1 MWPSRSRPG
10 IVEQLKV
17 VFHCRLFIAAMFVF
31 VGCGNQ
37 TDPKA
42 ATPPPPPEVL
52 VIEVIQQDVPI
63 YFEWI
68 GTTEGYV
75 NAQIR
80 PRVQGSLRSRDY
92 KEGSLI
98 KAGQLMFTIDTREYQ
113 AALNQAM
120 GDLRRA
126 EANLGKTQLDV
137 TRYTPLAKEGAISQ
151 QELDNAIQ
159 AHQANK
165 ASVEAAH
172 ATVERAKLNLSWT
185 KVTAPIT
192 GIAGISVA
200 QIGDLVTPSAL
211 LTTLSQ
217 VDPIKV
223 YYPISE
229 QEYLHFARRIREIE
243 AGRGGERTPLELTL
257 ADGSVYPER
266 GTFSL
271 ADRQVDLRTGTIT
284 VQGLFANPDNILRPG
299 QYAKI
304 RVAAETRKG
313 AMLVPQQAVQQLQ
326 GSNQVVVVGED
337 NKVDIRPVKVG
348 EQVGK
353 VGTGREYVDYHARA
367 QARRADRRFRSAE
380 SKNRDG
386 GESEAVRDGAP
397 PRRRSRGLPRG
408 LRMDYSWGH
417 PRHYPHPHALRSYFP
432 LPGRERARVRVE
444 CVEARQQQL

>member
-1 MWPSRSRPG
+1 
-10 IVEQLKV
+10 V
-17 VFHCRLFIAAMFVF
+17 A
-31 VGCGNQ
+31 
-37 TDPKA
+37 
-42 ATPPPPPEVL
+42 
-52 VIEVIQQDVPI
+52 EVIQQDVPI

-80 PRVQGSLRSRDY
+80 PHVQGSLQSRDY
-92 KEGSLI
+92 TEGSLI

-137 TRYTPLAKEGAISQ
+137 ARYTPLAKEGAISQ
-151 QELDNAIQ
+151 QELDNAVQ

-200 QIGDLVTPSAL
+200 QIGDLVTPSVL
-211 LTTLSQ
+211 LTTISQ

-229 QEYLHFARRIREIE
+229 QEYLHFSRAIREIE
-243 AGRGGERTPLELTL
+243 AGRGGQRPPLELTL

-271 ADRQVDLRTGTIT
+271 ADRQVDLRTGTII
-284 VQGLFANPDNILRPG
+284 VQGVFANPDNILRPG

-326 GSNQVVVVGED
+326 GSNQVAVVGDD
-337 NKVDIRPVKVG
+337 NKIDIRPVKVG
-348 EQVGK
+348 EQVGNMWIITQGLKPGERIVVSGVQK
-353 VGTGREYVDYHARA
+353 VKTGMVVNPKPAVTESTPA
-367 QARRADRRFRSAE
+367 QAVAGSP
-380 SKNRDG
+380 KG
-386 GESEAVRDGAP
+386 T
-397 PRRRSRGLPRG
+397 
-408 LRMDYSWGH
+408 
-417 PRHYPHPHALRSYFP
+417 
-432 LPGRERARVRVE
+432 
-444 CVEARQQQL
+444 

>member
-1 MWPSRSRPG
+1 MWSSRSRPG
-10 IVEQLKV
+10 IGEQITPALHSLLV
-17 VFHCRLFIAAMFVF
+17 VATVFVF
-31 VGCGNQ
+31 AGCESQAGS
-37 TDPKA
+37 KA

-52 VIEVIQQDVPI
+52 VAEVVQQDVPI

-80 PRVQGSLRSRDY
+80 PRVQGSLQSRDY
-92 KEGSLI
+92 REGSLV
-98 KAGQLMFTIDTREYQ
+98 KAGQLMFAIDPREYQ

-126 EANLGKTQLDV
+126 EANFGKSRLDV

-159 AHQANK
+159 ANQADK
-165 ASVEAAH
+165 ASVEAAR
-172 ATVERAKLNLSWT
+172 AAVERAELNLSWT
-185 KVTAPIT
+185 KVAAPID

-200 QIGDLVTPSAL
+200 QIGDLVTPTTV
-211 LTTLSQ
+211 LTTVSQ

-243 AGRGGERTPLELTL
+243 QGRGGERAPLELTL

-284 VQGLFANPDNILRPG
+284 MQSLFPNPENILRPG

-313 AMLVPQQAVQQLQ
+313 ALLVPQQAVQQLQ
-326 GSNQVVVVGED
+326 GSNQVVVVGAD
-337 NKVDIRPVKVG
+337 NKIDLRPVKVG
-348 EQVGK
+348 EQVGNRWIITQGLKPGERVVVEGVQK
-353 VGTGREYVDYHARA
+353 VKAGMVVNPKSSVAEPTPA
-367 QARRADRRFRSAE
+367 QAVAGSP
-380 SKNRDG
+380 SG
-386 GESEAVRDGAP
+386 T
-397 PRRRSRGLPRG
+397 
-408 LRMDYSWGH
+408 
-417 PRHYPHPHALRSYFP
+417 
-432 LPGRERARVRVE
+432 
-444 CVEARQQQL
+444 

>member
-1 MWPSRSRPG
+1 MWSSRSRPE
-10 IVEQLKV
+10 IVKQIRPALHSLLV
-17 VFHCRLFIAAMFVF
+17 VATVFVF
-31 VGCGNQ
+31 PGCESQ
-37 TDPKA
+37 TGPKA
-42 ATPPPPPEVL
+42 ATPPPSPEVL
-52 VIEVIQQDVPI
+52 VAEVVQQDVPI

-80 PRVQGSLRSRDY
+80 PRVQGYLQSRDY
-92 KEGSLI
+92 KEGSLV
-98 KAGQLMFTIDTREYQ
+98 KAGHLMFMIDPREYQ

-126 EANLGKTQLDV
+126 EANFGKSRLDV

-159 AHQANK
+159 ANQADK
-165 ASVEAAH
+165 ASVEAAR
-172 ATVERAKLNLSWT
+172 AAVERAKLNLSWT
-185 KVTAPIT
+185 KVAAPIN

-200 QIGDLVTPSAL
+200 QIGDLVTPTTV
-211 LTTLSQ
+211 LTTVSQ

-243 AGRGGERTPLELTL
+243 QGRGGERAPLELTL

-284 VQGLFANPDNILRPG
+284 MQSLFPNPENILRPG

-326 GSNQVVVVGED
+326 GSNQVVVVGAD

-348 EQVGK
+348 EQVGNMWIITQGLKPGERVVVEGVQK
-353 VGTGREYVDYHARA
+353 VKAGMAVNPKPSAAEPTPAQTAAGSPSGT
-367 QARRADRRFRSAE
+367 
-380 SKNRDG
+380 
-386 GESEAVRDGAP
+386 
-397 PRRRSRGLPRG
+397 
-408 LRMDYSWGH
+408 
-417 PRHYPHPHALRSYFP
+417 
-432 LPGRERARVRVE
+432 
-444 CVEARQQQL
+444 

>member
-1 MWPSRSRPG
+1 MVKQIRTALPG
-10 IVEQLKV
+10 LL
-17 VFHCRLFIAAMFVF
+17 VFATVFVF
-31 VGCGNQ
+31 AGCESQAG
-37 TDPKA
+37 PKT

-52 VIEVIQQDVPI
+52 VAEVVQQDVPI

-80 PRVQGSLRSRDY
+80 PRVQGSLQSRDY
-92 KEGSLI
+92 REGSLV
-98 KAGQLMFTIDTREYQ
+98 KAGQLMFAIDPREYQ

-126 EANLGKTQLDV
+126 EANFGKSRLDV

-159 AHQANK
+159 ANQADK
-165 ASVEAAH
+165 ASVEAAR
-172 ATVERAKLNLSWT
+172 AAVERAELNLSWT
-185 KVTAPIT
+185 KVAAPIN

-200 QIGDLVTPSAL
+200 QIGDLVTPTTV
-211 LTTLSQ
+211 LTTVSQ

-243 AGRGGERTPLELTL
+243 QGRGGERAPLELTL

-284 VQGLFANPDNILRPG
+284 MQSLFPNPENILRPG

-313 AMLVPQQAVQQLQ
+313 ALLVPQQAVQQLQ
-326 GSNQVVVVGED
+326 GSNQVAVVGAE
-337 NKVDIRPVKVG
+337 NKIDLRPVKVG
-348 EQVGK
+348 EQVGNRWIITQGLKPGERVVVEGVQK
-353 VGTGREYVDYHARA
+353 VKAGMVVNPKSSAAEPTPA
-367 QARRADRRFRSAE
+367 QAAAGSP
-380 SKNRDG
+380 SG
-386 GESEAVRDGAP
+386 T
-397 PRRRSRGLPRG
+397 
-408 LRMDYSWGH
+408 
-417 PRHYPHPHALRSYFP
+417 
-432 LPGRERARVRVE
+432 
-444 CVEARQQQL
+444 

>member
-1 MWPSRSRPG
+1 M
-10 IVEQLKV
+10 
-17 VFHCRLFIAAMFVF
+17 A
-31 VGCGNQ
+31 
-37 TDPKA
+37 
-42 ATPPPPPEVL
+42 EVL
-52 VIEVIQQDVPI
+52 QQDVPI
-63 YFEWI
+63 YFDWI

-80 PRVQGSLRSRDY
+80 PRVQGSLQSREY

-98 KAGQLMFTIDTREYQ
+98 KAGQLMFTIDPREYQ
-113 AALNQAM
+113 AALDQAL
-120 GDLRRA
+120 GDLGRA

-137 TRYTPLAKEGAISQ
+137 ARFTPLAKEGAISQ

-165 ASVEAAH
+165 ASVEANRAM
-172 ATVERAKLNLSWT
+172 VERAKLNLSWT

-200 QIGDLVTPSAL
+200 QIGDLVTSSTL
-211 LTTLSQ
+211 LTTISQ

-229 QEYLHFARRIREIE
+229 QEYLHFAQRIREVE
-243 AGRGGERTPLELTL
+243 AGRGAQGASLELTL

-284 VQGLFANPDNILRPG
+284 VQGLFPNPENILRPG

-313 AMLVPQQAVQQLQ
+313 ALLVPQQAVQQLQ
-326 GSNQVVVVGED
+326 GSHQVAVVGDD
-337 NKVDIRPVKVG
+337 NKVDIRSVKVG
-348 EQVGK
+348 EQVGNMWIITQGLKPGERIVVAGVQK
-353 VGTGREYVDYHARA
+353 VKTGMVVNPKPSVAEPPPA
-367 QARRADRRFRSAE
+367 QAVAGSP
-380 SKNRDG
+380 SG
-386 GESEAVRDGAP
+386 T
-397 PRRRSRGLPRG
+397 
-408 LRMDYSWGH
+408 
-417 PRHYPHPHALRSYFP
+417 
-432 LPGRERARVRVE
+432 
-444 CVEARQQQL
+444 

>member
-1 MWPSRSRPG
+1 MKENSLQTARCRPTIIHLQKAILHG
-10 IVEQLKV
+10 LLLV
-17 VFHCRLFIAAMFVF
+17 IALG
-31 VGCGNQ
+31 VGSGCE
-37 TDPKA
+37 TSASPKA
-42 ATPPPPPEVL
+42 APQLPPPEVL
-52 VIEVIQQDVPI
+52 VTEVIQKDVPI

-68 GTTEGYV
+68 GTTEGFV

-92 KEGSLI
+92 KEGAFI
-98 KAGQLMFTIDTREYQ
+98 KAGQLMFAVDPSEYE
-113 AALNQAM
+113 AALKQAL
-120 GDLRRA
+120 GDLGRA

-137 TRYTPLAKEGAISQ
+137 ARYTPLAKEGAISQ

-165 ASVEAAH
+165 ASVEAAR

-200 QIGDLVTPSAL
+200 QIGDLVTPNTI
-211 LTTLSQ
+211 LTTISQ

-229 QEYLHFARRIREIE
+229 QEYLHFASRIRAIE
-243 AGRGGERTPLELTL
+243 QGRGGATPPLELTL
-257 ADGSVYPER
+257 ADGSVYPQH

-284 VQGLFANPDNILRPG
+284 VQSVFPNPDNILRPG

-313 AMLVPQQAVQQLQ
+313 ALLVPQQAVQHLQ
-326 GSNQVVVVGED
+326 GSPQVAVVGAD
-337 NKVDIRPVKVG
+337 NKVELRTVKLG
-348 EQVGK
+348 EQAGHLWIVSEGIK
-353 VGTGREYVDYHARA
+353 PGERVIVSGVQKARMGSVVNPKPFVVPPEPASAVVAMPKGT
-367 QARRADRRFRSAE
+367 
-380 SKNRDG
+380 
-386 GESEAVRDGAP
+386 
-397 PRRRSRGLPRG
+397 
-408 LRMDYSWGH
+408 
-417 PRHYPHPHALRSYFP
+417 
-432 LPGRERARVRVE
+432 
-444 CVEARQQQL
+444 

>member
-1 MWPSRSRPG
+1 MWPSRSRLG
-10 IVEQLKV
+10 IVAQSKG
-17 VFHCRLFIAAMFVF
+17 VFHCLLFVTTLFVLI
-31 VGCGNQ
+31 GCKNESGL
-37 TDPKA
+37 KA
-42 ATPPPPPEVL
+42 ATAPPPPEVL
-52 VIEVIQQDVPI
+52 VAEAAQQDVPI

-98 KAGQLMFTIDTREYQ
+98 KTGQLMFTIDPSEYQ

-151 QELDNAIQ
+151 QELDNAVQ
-159 AHQANK
+159 AHQANR
-165 ASVEAAH
+165 ASVEAAR
-172 ATVERAKLNLSWT
+172 ATVERAELNLSWT
-185 KVTAPIT
+185 KVTAPIS

-200 QIGDLVTPSAL
+200 QIGDLVTPNTV
-211 LTTLSQ
+211 LTTISQ

-229 QEYLHFARRIREIE
+229 QEYLHFAQRIREIE
-243 AGRGGERTPLELTL
+243 AGRGGQRPPLILTL

-284 VQGLFANPDNILRPG
+284 VQGLFPNPNNILRPG

-304 RVAAETRKG
+304 RVAAETRKD
-313 AMLVPQQAVQQLQ
+313 ALLVPQQAVQLLQ
-326 GSNQVVVVGED
+326 GSPQVAVVGKD
-337 NKVDIRPVKVG
+337 NKIDISSVKVG
-348 EQVGK
+348 EQVESMWIIAEGIKPGEQIVVSGVQK
-353 VGTGREYVDYHARA
+353 VKAGMVVNPKPYVAEPPPA
-367 QARRADRRFRSAE
+367 QA
-380 SKNRDG
+380 
-386 GESEAVRDGAP
+386 VRGSP
-397 PRRRSRGLPRG
+397 KGT
-408 LRMDYSWGH
+408 
-417 PRHYPHPHALRSYFP
+417 
-432 LPGRERARVRVE
+432 
-444 CVEARQQQL
+444 

>member
-1 MWPSRSRPG
+1 MGPSRSRLG
-10 IVEQLKV
+10 IVAQSKG
-17 VFHCRLFIAAMFVF
+17 VFHCLLFVTTLFVCI
-31 VGCGNQ
+31 GCKNQ
-37 TDPKA
+37 SGLKA
-42 ATPPPPPEVL
+42 ATAPPPPEVL
-52 VIEVIQQDVPI
+52 VEKVIQQDVPI

-80 PRVQGSLRSRDY
+80 PRVQGSLRSREY
-92 KEGSLI
+92 KEGSLV
-98 KAGQLMFTIDTREYQ
+98 KVGQLMFTIDPSEYQ
-113 AALNQAM
+113 ADLNQAM

-137 TRYTPLAKEGAISQ
+137 ARYTPLAKEGAISQ
-151 QELDNAIQ
+151 QELDNAVQ
-159 AHQANK
+159 GHQANK
-165 ASVEAAH
+165 ASVEAAR
-172 ATVERAKLNLSWT
+172 ATVERAELNLSWT
-185 KVTAPIT
+185 KVTAPIS

-211 LTTLSQ
+211 LTTISQ

-243 AGRGGERTPLELTL
+243 AGRGGAPTPLELTL
-257 ADGSVYPER
+257 ADGSVYPQR

-284 VQGLFANPDNILRPG
+284 VQSLFPNPDNMLRPG

-326 GSNQVVVVGED
+326 GSHQIAVVGED
-337 NKVDIRPVKVG
+337 NKVDIRAVKVGEQVSVKVG
-348 EQVGK
+348 EQVGNMWIITQGLNPGEQIVVSGVQK
-353 VGTGREYVDYHARA
+353 VKAGMVVNPKPFVRESAPAKTVAGSPSGT
-367 QARRADRRFRSAE
+367 
-380 SKNRDG
+380 
-386 GESEAVRDGAP
+386 
-397 PRRRSRGLPRG
+397 
-408 LRMDYSWGH
+408 
-417 PRHYPHPHALRSYFP
+417 
-432 LPGRERARVRVE
+432 
-444 CVEARQQQL
+444 

>member
-1 MWPSRSRPG
+1 MWSSRSRPE
-10 IVEQLKV
+10 IVKQIRPALHSLLIV
-17 VFHCRLFIAAMFVF
+17 ATVF
-31 VGCGNQ
+31 VSAGCESQAG
-37 TDPKA
+37 PKA

-52 VIEVIQQDVPI
+52 VAEVVQQDVPI

-80 PRVQGSLRSRDY
+80 PRVQGYLQSRDY
-92 KEGSLI
+92 KEGSLHI
-98 KAGQLMFTIDTREYQ
+98 KAGQLMFTIDPREYQ

-137 TRYTPLAKEGAISQ
+137 ARFTPLAKEGAISQ
-151 QELDNAIQ
+151 QELDNAR
-159 AHQANK
+159 QANQADK
-165 ASVEAAH
+165 ASVEAAR
-172 ATVERAKLNLSWT
+172 AAVERAKLNLTWT
-185 KVTAPIT
+185 KVTAPID

-200 QIGDLVTPSAL
+200 QIGDLVTPNTV
-211 LTTLSQ
+211 LTTISQ

-243 AGRGGERTPLELTL
+243 EGRAGQRAPLELTL

-284 VQGLFANPDNILRPG
+284 MQSLLPNPENILRPG

-304 RVAAETRKG
+304 RVPAETRKG
-313 AMLVPQQAVQQLQ
+313 ALLVPQQAIQQLQ
-326 GSNQVVVVGED
+326 GSSQVAVVGAE

-348 EQVGK
+348 EQVGSMWIITQGLKPGERVVVEGVQK
-353 VGTGREYVDYHARA
+353 VKAGMVVNPKPAT
-367 QARRADRRFRSAE
+367 
-380 SKNRDG
+380 
-386 GESEAVRDGAP
+386 GESAP
-397 PRRRSRGLPRG
+397 AQTASGSPSGT
-408 LRMDYSWGH
+408 
-417 PRHYPHPHALRSYFP
+417 
-432 LPGRERARVRVE
+432 
-444 CVEARQQQL
+444 

>member
-1 MWPSRSRPG
+1 MNALRLLP
-10 IVEQLKV
+10 IVGKQLRTA
-17 VFHCRLFIAAMFVF
+17 FHSLFLFTPILLL
-31 VGCGNQ
+31 VGCEGQ
-37 TDPKA
+37 AGPKA

-52 VIEVIQQDVPI
+52 VAEVVQQDVPI

-68 GTTEGYV
+68 GTTEGNV

-80 PRVQGSLRSRDY
+80 PRVQGSLQSRDY
-92 KEGSLI
+92 REGSLV
-98 KAGQLMFTIDTREYQ
+98 KAGQLMFAIDPREYQ

-137 TRYTPLAKEGAISQ
+137 ARYTPLAKEGAISQ
-151 QELDNAIQ
+151 QELDNAVQ

-165 ASVEAAH
+165 ASVEAVR
-172 ATVERAKLNLSWT
+172 ATVERAELNLSWT
-185 KVTAPIT
+185 KVTAPIN

-200 QIGDLVTPSAL
+200 QIGDLVTPNTI
-211 LTTLSQ
+211 LTTISQ

-243 AGRGGERTPLELTL
+243 EGRGGATGALELTL

-284 VQGLFANPDNILRPG
+284 VQSVFPNPENILRPG

-313 AMLVPQQAVQQLQ
+313 AMLVPQKAVQQVQ
-326 GSNQVVVVGED
+326 GGNQVAVVGAE
-337 NKVDIRPVKVG
+337 NKIDLRSVKVG
-348 EQVGK
+348 EQVGNMWIIKEGLKPGERVVVEGVQK
-353 VGTGREYVDYHARA
+353 VRAGVTVNPKPSAAQPTPAQAGTG
-367 QARRADRRFRSAE
+367 SP
-380 SKNRDG
+380 SG
-386 GESEAVRDGAP
+386 T
-397 PRRRSRGLPRG
+397 
-408 LRMDYSWGH
+408 
-417 PRHYPHPHALRSYFP
+417 
-432 LPGRERARVRVE
+432 
-444 CVEARQQQL
+444 